1 MLNEIIFILVAGQ
14 RTSRY
19 YSFRESPSARGS
31 RFQKKGDDQTSD
43 GICSEIYSAKE
54 NDFS

>member
-14 RTSRY
+14 RTPRY
-19 YSFRESPSARGS
+19 YSFGESPSARGS